1 MANLALAVKKL
12 LPRYQELLHLRQRQV
27 LGRWAKGRL
36 PYVSTSTTRLMDMF
50 AFYLTEIGAL
60 SLLATFP
67 DPRLRR
73 TIGIYF
79 FATTLLFKALLKANA
94 YEALPSRLFSNT
106 RLLRL
111 LGFNLR
117 QIEEGFSRKG
127 QARPFDVESLL
138 NLLHRLSP
146 DQLQAWWLRHVL
158 PFLVRALPW
167 PPPFLIL
174 DTIPILVDPDA
185 KRAWPGASWGYV
197 RSKDGQEQKGFGYQ
211 LVVLAFPIGK
221 RRCGVLAAAVHGLGV
236 ADIDCGRELLAAVVS
251 AHPALLRG
259 LALLIDRGFLDAAW
273 MASLKQSHGIDTI
286 VPLKRNMDLLDLMRA
301 LVTHEA
307 EPAWETVPGN
317 PKRKLCLVDQLED
330 WGGHGLALSGCW
342 IQEEGEEGKAPR
354 HWGLVSTQEGV
365 KTARA
370 IHDRYDDRWLLEGAF
385 SQLRKLSEFDALTV
399 ADEGVITAQLLC
411 ECLAHT
417 LAMGFLEELG
427 QEYEEI
433 GARRLRY
440 DLMAQPTVVVVE
452 IGNAYALM
460 TPDEFHAHLE
470 ENLQEMAA
478 RQRRE
483 RARDGPAPARRSRG

>member
-1 MANLALAVKKL
+1 LANLAFAVKKP
-12 LPRYQELLHLRQRQV
+12 LPRYQEVLHLRQRQV
-27 LGRWAKGRL
+27 LGRWAKGHL

-50 AFYLTEIGAL
+50 AFYLKDLGAL
-60 SLLATFP
+60 SLLSSFP

-79 FATTLLFKALLKANA
+79 FATTLLFKAILKANA
-94 YEALPSRLFSNT
+94 YETLPSRLFSNT

-117 QIEEGFSRKG
+117 QIEHGFSRKG
-127 QARPFDVESLL
+127 AARPFDVESLL

-146 DQLQAWWLRHVL
+146 EQLQAWWLEEVI
-158 PFLVRALPW
+158 PFLERALPW

-174 DTIPILVDPDA
+174 DTIPIEVDPEA

-197 RSKDGQEQKGFGYQ
+197 GSKDGQEQKGFGYQ
-211 LVVLAFPIGK
+211 LAVLAFPIGK
-221 RRCGVLAAAVHGLGV
+221 RRCGVLAAAVFGLGV
-236 ADIDCGRELLAAVVS
+236 ADIDCGRQLLAAVVR
-251 AHPALLRG
+251 AHPDLLRG
-259 LALLIDRGFLDAAW
+259 LPLLIDRGFLDAEW
-273 MASLKQSHGIDTI
+273 MAALKQQHGIDTL
-286 VPLKRNMDLLDLMRA
+286 VPLKRNRDLLDLMRA

-307 EPAWETVPGN
+307 APAWETVPGN
-317 PKRKLCLVDQLED
+317 PKRRLCLVDQLED
-330 WGGHGLALSGCW
+330 WGGHPLSLTGCL
-342 IQEEGEEGKAPR
+342 IEEEGEEGKAKR
-354 HWGLVSTQEGV
+354 HWGLVSTQESV
-365 KTARA
+365 SSART
-370 IHDRYDDRWLLEGAF
+370 IHDRYDDRWRIEGGF

-399 ADEGVITAQLLC
+399 ADAGVITAQLLC

-440 DLMAQPTVVVVE
+440 DLLAQPTVVVVE
-452 IGNAYALM
+452 IGNASALL
-460 TPDEFHAHLE
+460 TPEEFHAHLE
-470 ENLQEMAA
+470 ANLQEMAA

-483 RARDGPAPARRSRG
+483 RARDGPAPARRSRA